1 MYLTRIVNNFTM
13 ELCGQMTSTNM
24 MLNQV
29 ENIQCVYSSLTQCLI
44 KAKIWLKLKLSL
56 PVISIGIKKLKR
68 KKKLFIKHSLMKMS
82 RSRVDL
88 DTDTFILLKNV
99 LIISIRK
106 FWKSNN
112 FKIMKDN
119 RKKCMKIIKLNCKG
133 VFFGWAF
140 FK

>member
-29 ENIQCVYSSLTQCLI
+29 ENIQCVYSSLIQCLI